1 MKIRGVG
8 SAAVRRPRD
17 AVPGGL
23 EGGMDTWARILSR
36 IENKLDPQTF
46 ETWFRPTALLREQGD
61 ALDVAV
67 PNEVFRDWLTQK
79 YAPLIRESLEDFPG
93 APRDIRFFVAGL
105 TPETGA
111 APGPAVATTSTESRE
126 ATVAVSDRPVTLNPK
141 YTFQSFVVGAS
152 NQFANAAA
160 RAVAERPSLSYNPL
174 FIYGGVGLGKTH
186 LMLSIGHH
194 IRRAQPDLRI
204 VYLSSERFMN
214 ELINSIR
221 YDRTHEFRVRYR
233 NIDVLLM
240 DDIQFLAGKE
250 RTQEEFFHT
259 FNALHEEQRQIV
271 VTSDAPPKEIPT
283 LEERLRSRFEWGLLA
298 DIQPPDL
305 ETKIAILKKKAEAEA
320 PDLLMADDV
329 LLYVGTHS
337 KSNIRELE
345 GALIRLLAFASLTG
359 EQITVDL
366 ARRVLKD
373 TLKTD
378 SRIITVESIQ
388 QRVSEYYGLR
398 AGELNSRSNARRITR
413 PRQVAM
419 YLAKKLTHHS
429 YPEIGLSFGGKH
441 HSTVI
446 HSVRKVQN
454 EIEGDEDLSRT
465 VNELRDLFQ

>member
-1 MKIRGVG
+1 
-8 SAAVRRPRD
+8 
-17 AVPGGL
+17 
-23 EGGMDTWARILSR
+23 MDTWARILSR
-36 IENKLDPQTF
+36 IETKLDPQTF
-46 ETWFRPTALLREQGD
+46 ETWFRPTALLREQDGG
-61 ALDVAV
+61 LDVAV

-79 YAPLIRESLEDFPG
+79 YTPLIRESLEEFPG
-93 APRDIRFFVAGL
+93 SPTDIRFFVAGID
-105 TPETGA
+105 PAVEPQPGATGA
-111 APGPAVATTSTESRE
+111 PTRPPVSEVDPL
-126 ATVAVSDRPVTLNPK
+126 TVSERPSTLNPK
-141 YTFQSFVVGAS
+141 YTFESFVVGGS

-186 LMLSIGHH
+186 LMLAIGHH
-194 IRRAQPDLRI
+194 IRRTQPELRI

-320 PDLLMADDV
+320 PTLMMADDV
-329 LLYVGTHS
+329 LLYVATHS

-345 GALIRLLAFASLTG
+345 GALIRLLAFGSLTG
-359 EQITVDL
+359 DQITVEL
-366 ARRVLKD
+366 ARQVLKD
-373 TLKTD
+373 TLKTEP
-378 SRIITVESIQ
+378 RAITIESIQ

-398 AGELNSRSNARRITR
+398 PGELNSRSNARRITR

-419 YLAKKLTHHS
+419 YLCKELTHHS
-429 YPEIGLSFGGKH
+429 YPEIGHAFGGKH

-446 HSVRKVQN
+446 HSVRKVKTDM
-454 EIEGDEDLSRT
+454 GLDEDLERGVAGLLDS
-465 VNELRDLFQ
+465 FQ

>member
-1 MKIRGVG
+1 
-8 SAAVRRPRD
+8 
-17 AVPGGL
+17 
-23 EGGMDTWARILSR
+23 MDTWARILSR

-46 ETWFRPTALLREQGD
+46 ETWFRPTALLREQDGG
-61 ALDVAV
+61 LDVAV

-79 YAPLIRESLEDFPG
+79 YATLIRESLEEFPG
-93 APRDIRFFVAGL
+93 APTDIRFFVAGL
-105 TPETGA
+105 EAGSSPGEPSPETSSDNRLGTD
-111 APGPAVATTSTESRE
+111 PRPAVA
-126 ATVAVSDRPVTLNPK
+126 SDRPATLNPK
-141 YTFQSFVVGAS
+141 YTFESFVVGAS

-174 FIYGGVGLGKTH
+174 FIYGGVGMGKTH
-186 LMLSIGHH
+186 LMLAIGHH
-194 IRRAQPDLRI
+194 IRRVQPELKI

-305 ETKIAILKKKAEAEA
+305 ETKIAILKKKAEAESPA
-320 PDLLMADDV
+320 LLIADDV
-329 LLYVGTHS
+329 LLYVATHS

-359 EQITVDL
+359 EEITVEL

-373 TLKTD
+373 TLKTEP
-378 SRIITVESIQ
+378 RVITIESIQ

-398 AGELNSRSNARRITR
+398 AGELNSRSNARRVTR

-419 YLAKKLTHHS
+419 YLSKKLTHHS
-429 YPEIGLSFGGKH
+429 YPAIGQAFGGKH

-446 HSVRKVQN
+446 HSVRKVQADMS
-454 EIEGDEDLSRT
+454 GDEDLERGVAGLLDS
-465 VNELRDLFQ
+465 FQ

>member
-1 MKIRGVG
+1 
-8 SAAVRRPRD
+8 
-17 AVPGGL
+17 
-23 EGGMDTWARILSR
+23 MDTWARILSR
-36 IENKLDPQTF
+36 IENKLDPHTF
-46 ETWFRPTALLREQGD
+46 ETWFRPTALLREQDGG
-61 ALDVAV
+61 LDVAV

-79 YAPLIRESLEDFPG
+79 YAPLIRESLEEFPG
-93 APRDIRFFVAGL
+93 APTDIRFFVAGM
-105 TPETGA
+105 ER
-111 APGPAVATTSTESRE
+111 APGPPGSAPVVPAAAPASGRDPLAVPE
-126 ATVAVSDRPVTLNPK
+126 RPATLNPK
-141 YTFQSFVVGAS
+141 YTFESFVVGAS

-160 RAVAERPSLSYNPL
+160 RAVAEKPSRSYNPL

-186 LMLSIGHH
+186 LMLAIGHY
-194 IRRAQPDLRI
+194 IRRTQPDLRI

-233 NIDVLLM
+233 NIDVLLI

-305 ETKIAILKKKAEAEA
+305 ETKIAILKKKAEVEA
-320 PDLLMADDV
+320 PALRLADDV
-329 LLYVGTHS
+329 FLYVATHS

-359 EQITVDL
+359 DQITVAL

-373 TLKTD
+373 TLNTD
-378 SRIITVESIQ
+378 PRAVTIESIQ

-419 YLAKKLTHHS
+419 YLSKKLTHHS
-429 YPEIGLSFGGKH
+429 YPEIGIAFGGKH

-446 HSVRKVQN
+446 HSVRKVKKDM
-454 EIEGDEDLSRT
+454 ESDEDLERGVAGLLDS
-465 VNELRDLFQ
+465 FQ

>member
-1 MKIRGVG
+1 
-8 SAAVRRPRD
+8 
-17 AVPGGL
+17 
-23 EGGMDTWARILSR
+23 MDTWARILSR

-46 ETWFRPTALLREQGD
+46 ETWFRPTALLREQDGG
-61 ALDVAV
+61 LDVAV

-79 YAPLIRESLEDFPG
+79 YAPLIRESLEEFPG
-93 APRDIRFFVAGL
+93 APTDIRFFVAGL
-105 TPETGA
+105 ERGSGA
-111 APGPAVATTSTESRE
+111 PTTESE
-126 ATVAVSDRPVTLNPK
+126 PSAQPESQPATVVVADRPATLNPK

-320 PDLLMADDV
+320 PALLMADDV
-329 LLYVGTHS
+329 LLYVATHS

-359 EQITVDL
+359 EQITVEL

-378 SRIITVESIQ
+378 SPVITIESIQ

-398 AGELNSRSNARRITR
+398 AGELTSRSNARRITR

-419 YLAKKLTHHS
+419 YLSKKLTHHS
-429 YPEIGLSFGGKH
+429 YPEIGHAFGGKH

-446 HSVRKVQN
+446 HSVRKVKKDML
-454 EIEGDEDLSRT
+454 EDEDLNRSVGGLLDSFR
-465 VNELRDLFQ
+465 